1 MPISLFQVAVPTFV
15 QLLNSL
21 TNLLDKAVTHAA
33 AKNIDPSVLVNYRLS
48 PDMFSLAQQVQIATN
63 QAKGA
68 VARLA
73 GVDVPNYDDTET
85 TFDELKA
92 RIARTLDFVNAF
104 TVDQLDGSEGREI
117 VLKRED
123 KVLRLSGQ
131 NYLLHLV
138 FPHFY
143 FHVTTTYDILRH
155 AGVDLGKGDFLGRI
169 PGVPS

>member
-1 MPISLFQVAVPTFV
+1 MSISLSQVAVPTFV

-21 TNLLDKAVTHAA
+21 TNLLDKAATHAT
-33 AKNIDPSVLVNYRLS
+33 AKQIDPAVLVNYRLA
-48 PDMFSLAQQVQIATN
+48 PDMFPLAQQIQIATN

-68 VARLA
+68 IARLA
-73 GVDVPNYDDTET
+73 GVEVPSYADTET

-104 TVDQLDGSEGREI
+104 TDDQIDGTEEREI

-123 KVLRLSGQ
+123 KELRLTGQ

-143 FHVTTTYDILRH
+143 FHVATTYAILRH
-155 AGVDLGKGDFLGRI
+155 AGVDLGKRDFLGQI
-169 PGVPS
+169 PGVTL

>member
-73 GVDVPNYDDTET
+73 GAEVPVYADTET

-104 TVDQLDGSEGREI
+104 TVDQLDGSEAREI

-123 KVLRLSGQ
+123 KELRLSGQ

-143 FHVTTTYDILRH
+143 FHVSTTYAILRH
-155 AGVDLGKGDFLGRI
+155 AGVDLGKRDFLGQI
-169 PGVPS
+169 PGVPV